1 MTEQASQV
9 AKAGMS
15 WAAHRLCERLTRRF
29 HASVYNYLRW
39 LCRDADLA
47 EDLTQETFLKIWRHP
62 PELRGER
69 PLKAWVFKVARN
81 EFLQHQRRSGLHTV
95 ALEENT
101 ETQEA
106 ASAGTDPAIGLE
118 REALCHVVQSAVER
132 LPAVYREVIVL
143 HNMEGL
149 PLARVAEVLGIPQ
162 GTVKSR
168 RAKAL
173 SLLRHMLREH
183 EVMPDEMR

>member
-1 MTEQASQV
+1 MTDQTSQV

-15 WAAHRLCERLTRRF
+15 WAARRLCERLTRRF
-29 HASVYNYLRW
+29 YAGVYNYLRW
-39 LCRDADLA
+39 LCRDAELA
-47 EDLTQETFLKIWRHP
+47 EDLTQETFLQMWRHP
-62 PELRGER
+62 PELRGEK

-101 ETQEA
+101 EAQEVGS
-106 ASAGTDPAIGLE
+106 ASTDPAIGLE
-118 REALCHVVQSAVER
+118 REALCQAVQTAVER
-132 LPAVYREVIVL
+132 LPALYREVIVL

-149 PLARVAEVLGIPQ
+149 PLARVAEVLGIPK

-168 RAKAL
+168 RAKAV

-183 EVMPDEMR
+183 EVIDDEVR